1 MNRTSCIVNIQSKMK
16 VLTGSEKKVAE
27 YVLKN
32 YMRVLDFTVTEL
44 AEKAGV
50 SDATVVRFC
59 RQRWIQRVSGH
70 ENQPGAGC
78 YCSLQTFE

>member
-59 RQRWIQRVSGH
+59 RSVGYTGYQDMKINLAQDAIV
-70 ENQPGAGC
+70 P
-78 YCSLQTFE
+78 

>member
-59 RQRWIQRVSGH
+59 RSVGYKGYQDMK
-70 ENQPGAGC
+70 NQAWRRMLLFP
-78 YCSLQTFE
+78 TNI

>member
-59 RQRWIQRVSGH
+59 RSVGYKGYQDMKINLAQDAIVPT
-70 ENQPGAGC
+70 NI
-78 YCSLQTFE
+78 